1 MNAGPVSVL
10 LIEDNPADARLIRE
24 LLREVSGS
32 HVEFVLA
39 STLDEGIAH
48 LAAGGIDVVLVDL
61 SLPDSTGVEACR
73 RLQDKSPTIPIVV
86 LTGLA
91 DQKTALKA
99 LRHGAQDYLIK
110 GEVNGAMLWRVL
122 NYAIERTQISRE
134 RDTALEALKVS
145 ERRYRALYDDMP
157 AIFAKFDA
165 DGRALSIN
173 RFGAGFL
180 GYETKELI
188 NDGFLS
194 RVVDNTSAVQDDLE
208 KCIRRHGL
216 PLVTKWAVNHS
227 DGHRIWLRATLRKV
241 TAEDG
246 ADRVLAACEDITTAD
261 MHQRY
266 LNAVLNNIRDGII
279 ACDMR
284 GNLTLINPATRDL
297 LPDLDD
303 PPRSPAEWVEHFA
316 LYEADGHTPFP
327 ADELPLHRALHGHVT
342 VNREMT
348 IGAPDS
354 RTRKY
359 VAASGQPMYDADGSE
374 LGAVVSVHD
383 LTERHS
389 IELQF
394 QQAQKMEAIG
404 QLTGGLAHDFN
415 NLLAVIV
422 GNLQLLNRALPD
434 ANDTVRRQLASAQE
448 AAMRGS
454 KLTRQLLAFARG
466 QALEPRAIKLGE
478 QIADVKEII
487 ERTLGHNIDIRLIVA
502 DDLGWVHIDP
512 SLLESALLN
521 LAINARDA
529 MPDGG
534 TISIKLSNARLDE
547 AYAAVNPD
555 ARPGDYIMVAVADT
569 GCGMTKEVLSRV
581 LEPFYS
587 TKEVGKGTGLGL
599 SMVYGFV
606 KQSGGHLKLYSEVG
620 HGTVVRMYLP
630 RANKQ
635 EVKRAEHDS
644 KMLQSLPS
652 GSETVLV
659 VDDDTSLLEVSQA
672 LLENMGYTVIPA
684 RSGTEAIE
692 VVKGNGEIDLVFT
705 DMVMPGGIS
714 GIDLAKIVREH
725 RPDTKILFT
734 SGFTETVMFAQADIG
749 DRSLLLIKPYAEHE
763 LAMRVRRV
771 LDQQ

>member
-1 MNAGPVSVL
+1 MNARPVSVL

-24 LLREVSGS
+24 LLRDVSGQ
-32 HVEFVLA
+32 HIEFDLVSNLN
-39 STLDEGIAH
+39 EGIEH
-48 LAAGGIDVVLVDL
+48 LAAGGVDVVLVDL
-61 SLPDSTGVEACR
+61 SLPDSTGVETCR
-73 RLQDKSPTIPIVV
+73 SLHDKSPAVPVVV
-86 LTGLA
+86 LTGLS

-110 GEVNGAMLWRVL
+110 GEVNGAMLWRVI
-122 NYAIERTQISRE
+122 NYAIERTQISQE
-134 RDTALEALKVS
+134 RDTALQALKVS

-165 DGRALSIN
+165 DGRVLSIN
-173 RFGAGFL
+173 RFGANFL
-180 GYETKELI
+180 GYETKELF
-188 NDGFLS
+188 DGGFLS
-194 RVVDNTSAVQDDLE
+194 RVVDNTSAVRSDLH
-208 KCIRRHGL
+208 KCIRLRGL
-216 PLVTKWAVNHS
+216 PLVTKWAVNHCDS
-227 DGHRIWLRATLRKV
+227 RRIWLRATLRKV
-241 TAEDG
+241 AAEDG
-246 ADRVLAACEDITTAD
+246 SDRVLAACEDVTAAD
-261 MHQRY
+261 MQERY
-266 LNAVLNNIRDGII
+266 LNAVLNSIRDGIV

-303 PPRSPAEWVEHFA
+303 QPRSPREWVERFA
-316 LYEADGHTPFP
+316 LYDADGHTPFP
-327 ADELPLHRALHGHVT
+327 ADELPLHRALQGRIT
-342 VNREMT
+342 ANREMT
-348 IGAPDS
+348 IGAPDAG
-354 RTRKY
+354 TRKY
-359 VAASGQPMYDADGSE
+359 VAVSGQPMYDADGSE

-383 LTERHS
+383 LTERRS

-434 ANDTVRRQLASAQE
+434 GNETVHRQLASAQE

-466 QALEPRAIKLGE
+466 QALEPRAIKLGD
-478 QIADVKEII
+478 QITDVKEII
-487 ERTLGHNIDIRLIVA
+487 ERTLGHNIDIRLTVA
-502 DDLGWVHIDP
+502 DDLGWVRIDP

-547 AYAAVNPD
+547 AYAAANPD

-635 EVKRAEHDS
+635 EVERAEHDS
-644 KMLQSLPS
+644 AMLQSLPS
-652 GSETVLV
+652 GSETILV
-659 VDDDTSLLEVSQA
+659 VDDDPSLLEVSQA

-684 RSGTEAIE
+684 GSGAEAIE
-692 VVKGNGEIDLVFT
+692 VVNGNGEIDLVFT

-714 GIDLAKIVREH
+714 GIDLAKSVREH
-725 RPDTKILFT
+725 RPDTKVLFT
-734 SGFTETVMFAQADIG
+734 SGFTETVMFSQSDVG

-763 LAMRVRRV
+763 LALRVRRV
-771 LDQQ
+771 LDGL